1 MISVYKFGL
10 FTTYKVDARV
20 VTEFGMSN
28 RPVKYSFKFIYRDR
42 NNQMVV
48 PVPKKIEVVPN
59 LYVPHTGKNTIH
71 SLNCELGI
79 QTNEEFLQL
88 SKQWIKSG
96 IHILG
101 GCCRTTPEL
110 IQTLSNAYHKQ

>member
-1 MISVYKFGL
+1 MIYPNMGEEWDS
-10 FTTYKVDARV
+10 TTHD
-20 VTEFGMSN
+20 
-28 RPVKYSFKFIYRDR
+28 
-42 NNQMVV
+42 
-48 PVPKKIEVVPN
+48 
-59 LYVPHTGKNTIH
+59 YVPHTGKNTIH
-71 SLNCELGI
+71 SLSCELGI